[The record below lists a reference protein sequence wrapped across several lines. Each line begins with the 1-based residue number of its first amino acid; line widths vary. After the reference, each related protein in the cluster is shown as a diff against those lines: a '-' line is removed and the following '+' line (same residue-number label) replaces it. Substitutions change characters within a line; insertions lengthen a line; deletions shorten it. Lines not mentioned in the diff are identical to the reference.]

1 MDPNLKGRRLVLRKS
16 MVKFECDTSDS
27 FEVIK
32 VSEERKSIFLCFVP
46 ACEKKRPFIFL
57 PGRLN
62 SLVFKVPD

>member
-46 ACEKKRPFIFL
+46 ACLQEKTTIHFSARSVK
-57 PGRLN
+57 
-62 SLVFKVPD
+62 